1 MRRQFHAGNEGAAIT
16 TVVLQ
21 FVRIDPEAMRL
32 GWW

>member
-1 MRRQFHAGNEGAAIT
+1 MRRQFQGGNESSAKT